1 MTDTDGTPCIAEGC
15 AGWVPWDQ
23 GSDYCGQCIVAD
35 SGSIPQS
42 IKDRAQGLLD
52 AWLRGITEGGHIVSP
67 KDIAAAY
74 DVMLGRARD
83 EASA

>member
-1 MTDTDGTPCIAEGC
+1 MTVCITEGC

-35 SGSIPQS
+35 SGTIPQS
-42 IKDRAQGLLD
+42 VKERARVLLE
-52 AWLRGITEGGHIVSP
+52 AWLRGVTQGGHTASP
-67 KDIAAAY
+67 EDIAAVHATA
-74 DVMLGRARD
+74 LERARE